1 MVLVD
6 RSLIN
11 GAITEPCCFKLGEKI
26 HNVQNY
32 MQSGVQDKLNAAVSF
47 ISSPTVVGTPGD
59 EVRTTTTPAAQ
70 HTAQGH
76 CRQDR
81 RSLST

>member
-11 GAITEPCCFKLGEKI
+11 GTITETCCFKLGEKI
-26 HNVQNY
+26 HDVQNY

-47 ISSPTVVGTPGD
+47 ISSPPVVRMRGD
-59 EVRTTTTPAAQ
+59 DVRTTTLAAQ

-76 CRQDR
+76 SRQDR
-81 RSLST
+81 QSLST

>member
-11 GAITEPCCFKLGEKI
+11 GAITETCCFKLGEKI
-26 HNVQNY
+26 HDIQNY
-32 MQSGVQDKLNAAVSF
+32 MQSGVQDKVNAAVSV
-47 ISSPTVVGTPGD
+47 ISSPPVVRTRGD
-59 EVRTTTTPAAQ
+59 EVRTTTTLAAQ

-76 CRQDR
+76 SRQDR
-81 RSLST
+81 QSLST